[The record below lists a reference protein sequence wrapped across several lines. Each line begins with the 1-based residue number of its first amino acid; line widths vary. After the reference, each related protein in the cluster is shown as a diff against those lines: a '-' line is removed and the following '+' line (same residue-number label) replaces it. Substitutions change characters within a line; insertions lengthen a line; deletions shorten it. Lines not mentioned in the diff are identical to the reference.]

1 MLFRFVALLLFL
13 ALVIEDIK
21 EAPEQRM
28 RCGGEPD
35 IGATP
40 RLTHIPGDLRWHN
53 AFRNE
58 KARSIMEQFNAY
70 LGNTSRR

>member
-1 MLFRFVALLLFL
+1 MLFRCVALLSFIT
-13 ALVIEDIK
+13 LVIEDIK

-28 RCGGEPD
+28 KCGGEPD
-35 IGATP
+35 IGATLG
-40 RLTHIPGDLRWHN
+40 LTHIPGDLRWHN

>member
-1 MLFRFVALLLFL
+1 MLLRCVALLLFL

-21 EAPEQRM
+21 EASEQRM

-40 RLTHIPGDLRWHN
+40 RLTHIPGALRWHN
-53 AFRNE
+53 SE
-58 KARSIMEQFNAY
+58 IH
-70 LGNTSRR
+70 LGVSTSVIEAAGSP